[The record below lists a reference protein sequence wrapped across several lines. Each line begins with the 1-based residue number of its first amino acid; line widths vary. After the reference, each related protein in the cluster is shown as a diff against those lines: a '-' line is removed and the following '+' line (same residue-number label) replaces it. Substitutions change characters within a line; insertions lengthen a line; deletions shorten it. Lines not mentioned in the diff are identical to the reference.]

1 LTRTSALP
9 ALVVGVSTVAPDS
22 RPGQRSRR
30 ITVARTLAHADRR
43 SPEAVAHELG
53 VAPESL
59 RRWVLQSE
67 RLVFGSY
74 ARGVELAR

>member
-1 LTRTSALP
+1 MLVHTTGLP
-9 ALVVGVSTVAPDS
+9 
-22 RPGQRSRR
+22 
-30 ITVARTLAHADRR
+30 HR
-43 SPEAVAHELG
+43 SPFGFTGSLLGVEAVRLYRAGGGERSYEAVAHELG
-53 VAPESL
+53 VAPELL